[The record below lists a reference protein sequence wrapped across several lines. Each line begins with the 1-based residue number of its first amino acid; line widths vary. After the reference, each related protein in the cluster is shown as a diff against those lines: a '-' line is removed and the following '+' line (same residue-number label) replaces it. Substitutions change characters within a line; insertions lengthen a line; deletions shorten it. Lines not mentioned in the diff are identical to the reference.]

1 MKLSEDIHKALGTG
15 LASARANLV
24 PMVVLW
30 SLAGMLVMGYYTVP
44 GVAETLDPLKQWQTE
59 SGWVASFLNM
69 FFFCGALPGVFLLV
83 QKSLRVRHPFLTIA
97 VQSVWSGVCGIVSG
111 WMYDLN
117 ALWFGAGLDFRTL
130 VAKTAVAQFLWTP
143 LFFVPIASLV
153 YFWIGRE
160 FSIRRCQN
168 ELKAEFLW
176 SNVAPTL
183 IANWAIWIPCTMLVV
198 MLPTALQ
205 VQVSGLINAVLF
217 LVQLWIGR
225 CACTRSS

>member
-1 MKLSEDIHKALGTG
+1 M
-15 LASARANLV
+15 SAQANAV
-24 PMVVLW
+24 PMFVLW
-30 SLAGMLVMGYYTVP
+30 SMAGSLVLGYYAVP
-44 GVAETLDPLKQWQTE
+44 GMAELLEPIRLWQTE
-59 SGWVASFLNM
+59 CGWTAAFLNM
-69 FFFCGALPGVFLLV
+69 FFFCGALPGVFLLF

-117 ALWFGAGLDFRTL
+117 AHWFGTGLDFRTL
-130 VAKTAVAQFLWTP
+130 TAKTAVAQFLWTP
-143 LFFVPIASLV
+143 FFFVPIASLV

-160 FSIRRCQN
+160 FSIRRCRN

-176 SNVAPTL
+176 SNIASTL

-205 VQVSGLINAVLF
+205 VQVSGIINALLF

-225 CACTRSS
+225 CVGTRSS